1 MGELPNGRQRESA
14 YQGEVKELFVT
25 GFKMLLDDGGVVGG
39 ERKKFCDLRPVAKVA
54 RANDFNPESDREV

>member
-1 MGELPNGRQRESA
+1 
-14 YQGEVKELFVT
+14 VKELFVT
-25 GFKMLLDDGGVVGG
+25 GFKMLLDGGGVVGG